1 MKFDVNIL
9 RYIEKDAWRVL
20 VSVEMGMK
28 NHELV
33 PVELVNAISG
43 LKHGGAFKL
52 IRELLKHKLVHHE
65 NQKYDGYR
73 LTPLGYDFLAIKAF
87 VNRGAIVGVGRRIG
101 VGKESDIFEVV
112 TEEGETLAL
121 KLHRLGRT
129 SFRAVKAKRD
139 YIKSTTTHTNWLYLS
154 RLAALKEHAFMKAL
168 GENGLPVPR
177 AVDVN
182 RHAVLMSLV
191 DGAPLTRRY
200 RLSDPGK
207 VYAQCVAQLTR
218 LAQCGLVHCDFNEFN
233 IMCDDNNDIT
243 VIDFPQMVSTNHPN
257 AEDLFARDLKCLHK
271 FFLRRYNYRA
281 SEDPRGVP
289 DPSFFDVAV
298 GGVGHGA
305 GEGVEKSLDVSLRAS
320 GFTAAAGKDLDAYN
334 AARIEQKRKEKNDA
348 TTEDDDDANDDEDTR
363 TLSGDEESS
372 SDAEPIE
379 GQRGEDERSRFG
391 YVARGDEEVE
401 EEADEEDG
409 DARYDDAIEDP
420 EADADAEAALA
431 RLYGGG
437 SSATP
442 RVPTIDE
449 EEALGPVSEQS
460 DSEEEEEDA
469 SEDEGEGRRSKKWAR
484 AAAAEA
490 AAAAAASR
498 SSRRAAAD
506 DGTRSVGRSSMFST
520 RSRADIGNDPDLVRA
535 KLKKQAAGKKTK
547 IGAAKPAGTRNHTKD
562 RGGKRGAKGHQYKYD
577 GYGGQVTL

>member
-43 LKHGGAFKL
+43 LKHGGAYKY

-101 VGKESDIFEVV
+101 VGKESDVFEVV

-129 SFRAVKAKRD
+129 SFRAVKSKRD

-168 GENGLPVPR
+168 GDNGFPVPK

-182 RHAVLMSLV
+182 RHAVLMSLI
-191 DGAPLTRRY
+191 DGTPLTQRY
-200 RLSDPGK
+200 KCADPGK
-207 VYAQCVAQLTR
+207 VYAQCVEQLAN
-218 LAQCGLVHCDFNEFN
+218 LARCGLVHCDFNEFN
-233 IMCDDNNDIT
+233 IMCNDDLDIT
-243 VIDFPQMVSTNHPN
+243 VIDFPQMVSSNHPN
-257 AEDLFARDLKCLHK
+257 AEEFFVRDLKCLHK
-271 FFLRRYNYRA
+271 FFLRRFNYRA
-281 SEDPRGVP
+281 DEDPNGVP
-289 DPSFFDVAV
+289 DPKFFDVAA

-320 GFTAAAGKDLDAYN
+320 GFTAAAGRDLDEYN
-334 AARIEQKRKEKNDA
+334 AAREAQRDAEEGVDEDERGDKN
-348 TTEDDDDANDDEDTR
+348 DDDDDDEDEDHR
-363 TLSGDEESS
+363 HASASDS
-372 SDAEPIE
+372 SDDDFE
-379 GQRGEDERSRFG
+379 GQRGGDERSRFG
-391 YVARGDEEVE
+391 YVERGEEEVE
-401 EEADEEDG
+401 EAREGSSSDGGSSNEEEE
-409 DARYDDAIEDP
+409 EDP
-420 EADADAEAALA
+420 EADAAAAAAVA
-431 RLYGGG
+431 RLYGAGG
-437 SSATP
+437 SI
-442 RVPTIDE
+442 PTIDE
-449 EEALGPVSEQS
+449 ESAAEHAGVER
-460 DSEEEEEDA
+460 DA
-469 SEDEGEGRRSKKWAR
+469 SSGSGDDSSEYDEGEGRRSKKWTR
-484 AAAAEA
+484 GAAAP
-490 AAAAAASR
+490 STT
-498 SSRRAAAD
+498 STRRRRP
-506 DGTRSVGRSSMFST
+506 DGDAVSVGRSSMFST
-520 RSRADIGNDPDLVRA
+520 RSRADAGNDPELVRA
-535 KLKKQAAGKKTK
+535 RLKQQKARGK
-547 IGAAKPAGTRNHTKD
+547 AKASASRAPGTRNHTKD
-562 RGGKRGAKGHQYKYD
+562 RGGKRGAKGHQFKYD